1 VTIVTCVNANV
12 TYVPPLLV
20 FPRSNMR
27 AELLDSTPPS
37 SIAPC
42 HIAGWIQKEIFT
54 HWFKHFVRC
63 TKPSKKY
70 AVILTL
76 DGHCLHSR
84 NIEVIDCVRENRV
97 HIDCL
102 LSLVTHELHL

>member
-20 FPRSNMR
+20 FPRSNMQ
-27 AELLDSTPPS
+27 AELVDSTPPC

-42 HIAGWIQKEIFT
+42 HKAEWIQKERFAQ
-54 HWFKHFVRC
+54 WFKHFVRFM
-63 TKPSKKY
+63 KPSKKY
-70 AVILTL
+70 AVILTP
-76 DGHCLHSR
+76 DGHCPHSR
-84 NIEVIDCVRENRV
+84 NIEALDCARENRV

-102 LSLVTHELHL
+102 PSLITHKLHL